1 MIGPWPHGPGA
12 LVIGFVWTAIIIIII
27 SIFQFAV
34 RHWSKAKGTLQQ
46 LPFQKKKKIKAAKLV
61 EMLRYSVET
70 NQSVSSVV
78 HCIRFQLASPPP
90 PSLQRGGVV

>member
-46 LPFQKKKKIKAAKLV
+46 LPFQK
-61 EMLRYSVET
+61 
-70 NQSVSSVV
+70 
-78 HCIRFQLASPPP
+78 
-90 PSLQRGGVV
+90 